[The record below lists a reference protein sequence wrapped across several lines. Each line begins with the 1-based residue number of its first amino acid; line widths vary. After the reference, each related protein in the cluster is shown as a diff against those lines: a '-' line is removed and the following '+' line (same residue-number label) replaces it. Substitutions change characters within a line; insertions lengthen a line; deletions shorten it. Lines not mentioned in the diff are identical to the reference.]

1 MTQPRIDWFED
12 LEAEFARV
20 AAATE
25 RAESRRTRGR
35 LGRTLPVFACAAL
48 LLGAG
53 YAVPSTRAAME
64 DITSDFSGWLDG
76 DRGAPGR
83 SIQPADD
90 MPEWIDVD
98 GSRLIAES
106 GGLGLYVTRGPTQS
120 GGTRLTFVLG
130 KDGNGL
136 GNSVDG
142 WREKFKDHAIVVLG
156 TTPHVGGPRETLPLF
171 GLTARSVER
180 VSLRYA
186 DGPPLVSENVD
197 GGFVLIADP
206 QRGPDELVAY
216 DGAGHE
222 LERVNVS
229 GDRVT
234 AFGVQGQ

>member
-1 MTQPRIDWFED
+1 M
-12 LEAEFARV
+12 
-20 AAATE
+20 
-25 RAESRRTRGR
+25 RGR
-35 LGRTLPVFACAAL
+35 LGRTVHGPARRLALPVSVCAML

-64 DITSDFSGWLDG
+64 DITSDFTGWLSG
-76 DRGAPGR
+76 DQDAPGR
-83 SIQPADD
+83 AIQPADD
-90 MPEWIDVD
+90 APEWIDAD

-106 GGLGLYVTRGPTQS
+106 GGVGLYVTRGTTRS

-130 KDGNGL
+130 RDGNGL
-136 GNSVDG
+136 GNSLEG
-142 WREKFKDHAIVVLG
+142 WREQFKDHAIVVLG
-156 TTPHVGGPRETLPLF
+156 TTPEVGGPRQTLPLL

-206 QRGPDELVAY
+206 KRDPQELVAY
-216 DGAGHE
+216 DGAGRE

-234 AFGVQGQ
+234 AFGVQGQD